1 MRSFAVAAL
10 LACSVAPIAGC
21 ATHDEMPDSGTVQL
35 SIIHPNPDGS
45 SYILAD
51 ASFEITSV
59 LGTETYSA
67 NGTEPLR
74 VTLPPGLA
82 SVRLLDGWRL
92 EKLGRGETV
101 PEVLPA
107 VLGTINPV
115 DLRVLAGVT
124 TQVEFGFI
132 VRTGT
137 GDIAVDFGVVTDPR
151 QLAGAIR
158 ISTATGEFAPYLTDA
173 ATSRLD
179 FAFAFGL
186 SRLESVTLPDGTR
199 DHVYTAGS
207 YQYRE
212 TPLVAE
218 FHNDRIGTLSWAV
231 APALTAGFLEYHLA
245 ARPDGT
251 VELSGSLTSWTGEV
265 TLDIAPYALDGQLP
279 VGADGFPADAFFHD
293 DSVPFTLTAWLE
305 SGEST
310 ITGFLNLRHIT
321 TGTAP

>member
-21 ATHDEMPDSGTVQL
+21 ATHDEMPDSGVVQL

-51 ASFEITSV
+51 ASFEITSA

-124 TQVEFGFI
+124 AQVEFGFI

-137 GDIAVDFGVVTDPR
+137 GDISVDFGVVTDPR
-151 QLAGAIR
+151 QLAGAIH

-179 FAFAFGL
+179 FAFAYGL

-218 FHNDRIGTLSWAV
+218 FYNDRIGTLSWAV

-245 ARPDGT
+245 ARPDGA

-265 TLDIAPYALDGQLP
+265 TLDVAPHALSGQLP
-279 VGADGFPADAFFHD
+279 IGPDGFPADAFFHD

-310 ITGFLNLRHIT
+310 LTGFLNLRHIT